1 MKILITGGTGFI
13 GQNLIPRLM
22 EECKTDEIMLLCR
35 DVQSAIDKLSL
46 QGVRNFRVE
55 QAEDWDK
62 VIEFNPELVIHLAA
76 YITSANDLNSM
87 DKLIDTNIIYSAHL
101 LHALSQCTGMKLF
114 LNTGSFAEYRRGPRQ
129 IDNAY
134 LYSVT
139 KSAFRSFLDYYAK
152 LKGFK
157 YITAV
162 PYSVYG
168 GKPTVKRI
176 MDYMM
181 DAMDAAAPVDMTPG
195 QQVLD
200 FIHVDDIAAFFL
212 SVIHRFDEYLAL
224 EQGSEFHLGTGR
236 GYTLREVAKEL
247 ERITGKPFNI
257 HWGGR
262 GYRERDTMYAVAP
275 VSSNREDLWKSRI
288 SLHEGI
294 SRFVQS
300 NNDES

>member
-13 GQNLIPRLM
+13 GQNLIPRLIK
-22 EECKTDEIMLLCR
+22 ECETDEVMLLCR
-35 DVQSAIDKLSL
+35 DVQRAIEKLSL
-46 QGVRNFRVE
+46 QYTRNIQVT
-55 QAEDWDK
+55 QAEDWKK
-62 VIEFNPELVIHLAA
+62 VVDFNPELVIHLAA
-76 YITSANDLNSM
+76 YSTSFNDLESM
-87 DKLIDTNIIYSAHL
+87 DKLIDSNITYGAHL
-101 LHALSQCTGMKLF
+101 LHALSQCQGLKLF
-114 LNTGSFAEYRRGPRQ
+114 VNTGSFAEYRKGPRA

-139 KSAFRSFLDYYAK
+139 KSAFRSFIDYYAK

-157 YITAV
+157 YITAI

-181 DAMDAAAPVDMTPG
+181 DAMDAPVSVDMTPG

-200 FIHVDDIAAFFL
+200 FIHVDDVTSFFL
-212 SVIHRFDEYLAL
+212 SVIHHFNEYQAL
-224 EQGSEFHLGTGR
+224 EQGYEFHLGTGR

-247 ERITGKPFNI
+247 ERITGKSFNI

-262 GYRERDTMYAVAP
+262 AYRERDTMYAVAP
-275 VSSNREDLWKSRI
+275 ISANRENLWKSQI

-294 SRFVQS
+294 TRFVQS
-300 NNDES
+300 NNY